1 MRARGRKAE
10 PPVAWPRFSLLW
22 REKVGHGGGR
32 GALAINSGVSRF
44 VRAAVF
50 TAIAVV
56 ATGAGVLLISDE
68 DGSAPDGRGAPVVR
82 APQPSPPGGATTGKP
97 ERPSRPH
104 GDGIR
109 NQVREAVEQSPSP
122 RLDASQREVAR
133 VVSAYVAAL
142 NDRDGQRACGL
153 FVSGALSGL
162 DFPRDRGNCA
172 RSLSAS
178 VGYRDPR
185 GFPVYERSRIA
196 RIPAVSIDGDTARV
210 TATTVTR
217 FADDREPSV
226 EDDLVYL
233 RREHGMWRIAKPS
246 ATLYRA
252 IGAGDIPPAVLA
264 PP

>member
-1 MRARGRKAE
+1 M
-10 PPVAWPRFSLLW
+10 
-22 REKVGHGGGR
+22 
-32 GALAINSGVSRF
+32 
-44 VRAAVF
+44 
-50 TAIAVV
+50 AIAIV

-68 DGSAPDGRGAPVVR
+68 DGDAPDGGAPVVGAPR
-82 APQPSPPGGATTGKP
+82 ASPPGSGTTGER
-97 ERPSRPH
+97 ERPPRPH

-109 NQVREAVEQSPSP
+109 NQVREAVQQSPSP
-122 RLDASQREVAR
+122 RLDAGQREVAR

-142 NDRDGQRACGL
+142 NDQEGRRACGL
-153 FVSGALSGL
+153 FASGALSSL

-196 RIPAVSIDGDTARV
+196 RIAGVSIEGDTARV

-217 FADDREPSV
+217 FADAREPSV

-233 RREHGMWRIAKPS
+233 ERERGVWRIAKPS

-252 IGAGDIPPAVLA
+252 IGTGDIPPTVLA